1 MSKQSSELAKPAKT
15 WGIWWFWGGNLVPLP
30 ENVRMDGKVCLVTG
44 ANTGLGRA
52 IAVDLGKRG
61 AKLIL
66 VCRAGHE
73 KAIEELEKELGTE
86 VTYLKVDLSMMKDVA
101 RLCDE
106 MKEKKLRVDVAIMNA
121 GLMTRGGKMTDEG
134 LDTMFAV
141 HVMANRLMIKRWL
154 ADGIIRPRADGEDE
168 PPRIVF
174 VSSESHRFPAKVDRD
189 HIEEF
194 VPFSQLGGMPYYGRS
209 KLLLNAFFLELSD
222 RLNRDTPPGQPPR
235 VAVHALCPGPV
246 SSDIARETPGWL
258 KPVLSSMFLLFF
270 RTTAKAARPVLLL
283 ACSPVFGCRTGSY
296 LHTMN
301 ESTPSKQ
308 AGDLREIV
316 WDRTETLLTEILADE
331 FRPKLVK
338 S

>member
-1 MSKQSSELAKPAKT
+1 
-15 WGIWWFWGGNLVPLP
+15 
-30 ENVRMDGKVCLVTG
+30 MDGKVCLVTG

-141 HVMANRLMIKRWL
+141 HVMANRLMIKQYNRATCILEEAAPECYPVMKHKISMSNGIWL
-154 ADGIIRPRADGEDE
+154 
-168 PPRIVF
+168 
-174 VSSESHRFPAKVDRD
+174 
-189 HIEEF
+189 
-194 VPFSQLGGMPYYGRS
+194 S
-209 KLLLNAFFLELSD
+209 KH
-222 RLNRDTPPGQPPR
+222 G
-235 VAVHALCPGPV
+235 
-246 SSDIARETPGWL
+246 
-258 KPVLSSMFLLFF
+258 
-270 RTTAKAARPVLLL
+270 
-283 ACSPVFGCRTGSY
+283 
-296 LHTMN
+296 
-301 ESTPSKQ
+301 
-308 AGDLREIV
+308 
-316 WDRTETLLTEILADE
+316 
-331 FRPKLVK
+331 
-338 S
+338 